1 MARPTHS
8 ASTKVLADDALVGYA
23 YAYAYPAAWR
33 FS

>member
-8 ASTKVLADDALVGYA
+8 ASTTVLADDALVGYA
-23 YAYAYPAAWR
+23 YAYPAAWR